1 MMDAFKD
8 MYDVVVDRRANPQEG
23 SYTCYLFDKGIDKI
37 LKKCGEECTEMVIA
51 AKNSDKDEL
60 ANEIND
66 LLYHMIVMMVDR
78 GVTVEDIEKIMVER
92 SKKLG
97 TLKQFHVSAPN
108 TGYGAYKIYRRL
120 RRRHL
125 RAGAD
130 HNKEFR
136 FRKGDLRAELFF
148 MFGDR

>member
-60 ANEIND
+60 AIEIND

-78 GVTVEDIEKIMVER
+78 GVTVEDIEKFLDLGADR
-92 SKKLG
+92 LG
-97 TLKQFHVSAPN
+97 TSRAVKLLTSGEAGS
-108 TGYGAYKIYRRL
+108 GY
-120 RRRHL
+120 
-125 RAGAD
+125 
-130 HNKEFR
+130 
-136 FRKGDLRAELFF
+136 
-148 MFGDR
+148 

>member
-1 MMDAFKD
+1 MDAFKD

-51 AKNSDKDEL
+51 AKNNDKDEL

-78 GVTVEDIEKIMVER
+78 GVTVEDIEEIMVER
-92 SKKLG
+92 SKKIG
-97 TLKQFHVSAPN
+97 NLKQFHVS
-108 TGYGAYKIYRRL
+108 
-120 RRRHL
+120 
-125 RAGAD
+125 D
-130 HNKEFR
+130 HNT
-136 FRKGDLRAELFF
+136 
-148 MFGDR
+148 

>member
-51 AKNSDKDEL
+51 AKNNDKEEL

-66 LLYHMIVMMVDR
+66 LLYHMIVLMAER
-78 GVTVEDIEKIMVER
+78 GVTVEDIEEIMIER
-92 SKKLG
+92 SKKIG
-97 TLKQFHVSAPN
+97 NLKQFHVS
-108 TGYGAYKIYRRL
+108 
-120 RRRHL
+120 
-125 RAGAD
+125 D
-130 HNKEFR
+130 HNT
-136 FRKGDLRAELFF
+136 
-148 MFGDR
+148 